1 MNVLAGNVS
10 SSQNLTFTRNPY
22 GFWFNGTNEAYGL
35 PGSKLED
42 SSFINSGVGSIA
54 LYLTQVYKNGILIY
68 NNLDEVFYAESNLD
82 YNFRDDGYGI
92 GFSSYIDVLNDVL
105 ITYNFLTRFYPTGGD
120 SIVGLIN
127 SKENFEIRFQ
137 EFASGPD
144 IVTDYRIKVESY
156 STDPFYTGPGKVFDT
171 IDGSTMP
178 WF

>member
-92 GFSSYIDVLNDVL
+92 GRILQTVLS
-105 ITYNFLTRFYPTGGD
+105 RQ
-120 SIVGLIN
+120 SQ
-127 SKENFEIRFQ
+127 IRIISLRALQ
-137 EFASGPD
+137 IHPQ
-144 IVTDYRIKVESY
+144 
-156 STDPFYTGPGKVFDT
+156 
-171 IDGSTMP
+171 
-178 WF
+178 